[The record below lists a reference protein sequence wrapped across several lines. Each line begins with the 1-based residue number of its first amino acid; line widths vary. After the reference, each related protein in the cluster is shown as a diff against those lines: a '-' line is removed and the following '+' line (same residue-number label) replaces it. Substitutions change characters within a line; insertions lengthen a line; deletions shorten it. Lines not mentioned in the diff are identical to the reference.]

1 MAQHRLGDVEDL
13 AAPFFRDV
21 LDFEY
26 GECLVTDE
34 SDLRD
39 LADGLGDRARAVEE
53 MLDRVERHDLI
64 DARVLGSTRIVE
76 LLEFLAARGRFVLKL
91 HEGRPAWSS

>member
-1 MAQHRLGDVEDL
+1 MIPDVPKRFELASQDRLGEVEHL
-13 AAPFFRDV
+13 AERFFREV

-39 LADGLGDRARAVEE
+39 FAEVAGDPDEAVET
-53 MLDRVERHDLI
+53 MLDRLEGHYLI
-64 DARVLGSTRIVE
+64 DARVVGSTRIVH
-76 LLEFLAARGRFVLKL
+76 LLEFLAARGV
-91 HEGRPAWSS
+91 AS